1 MQQILNI
8 EDCIEVLVQER
19 DHPLVRTTSTDHI
32 IMSLYRQIQKNIG
45 LTDKQLLLA
54 KDKVLKFKNFMET
67 VVDNLDEVL
76 EETRLPIR
84 IIDRDKSVTIVH
96 IKNSDFI
103 KIKFPFN
110 KKIMTDLSTITVTLS
125 RGTTYL
131 HERGTNEHYI
141 KLTEENILKVFEMFS
156 RKAFFIEPE
165 LVELYTEIQE
175 IKEFPEKYIPGV
187 YNNQVVNIPDHA
199 CSLIEKDLGKLD
211 TTTQILYKDRSLK
224 YGLSYFDYAIPENSL
239 AEKIANRTEPEV
251 LLDSSIGADKIVE
264 SLITLKR
271 EPFIVL
277 INESNK
283 QEDMLV
289 ELQYWNEE
297 FSKFYKNSEQS
308 VLFRVDNVPNTYTLN
323 DYVKENQ
330 LNNWVDENTKVVYI
344 KKSRLPNVI
353 VKSAWKPSTCVS
365 MTLDTVATLVK
376 DFVKQQ
382 CDLIAYRN
390 EVRYTSDYYY
400 KRTKLNVIV

>member
-8 EDCIEVLVQER
+8 EDCIEVLVKER
-19 DHPLVRTTSTDHI
+19 DNPSLRAVTTDHI
-32 IMSLYRQIQKNIG
+32 IMSLYRQIQKKIG
-45 LTDKQLLLA
+45 LTDKQMLLA
-54 KDKVLKFKNFMET
+54 KDKILKFKSFMDT
-67 VVDNLDEVL
+67 VVDNLDDVL

-84 IIDRDKSVTIVH
+84 AIDRDKSVTIVH

-110 KKIMTDLSTITVTLS
+110 KKIMTDLSTITVTLN

-131 HERGTNEHYI
+131 HERGTNEHFI
-141 KLTEENILKVFEMFS
+141 KLTEENILKVFEVFL
-156 RKAFFIEPE
+156 KKTFFIDPE
-165 LVELYTEIQE
+165 LVDLHTEIQE
-175 IKEFPEKYIPGV
+175 VKKFPEKYLPGIH
-187 YNNQVVNIPDHA
+187 NNRIVNLPDHA

-211 TTTQILYKDRSLK
+211 LDTRVLYKDRSLK
-224 YGLSYFDYAIPENSL
+224 YGLSYFDYIIPENTL
-239 AEKIANRTEPEV
+239 AEKIANRTETEV
-251 LLDSSIGADKIVE
+251 LLDKSLNVEQIVE

-271 EPFIVL
+271 DPFIVL

-283 QEDMLV
+283 QDDMLA
-289 ELQYWNEE
+289 ELQYWNNE

-308 VLFRVDNVPNTYTLN
+308 VLFRVDSVPNTYTLN

-344 KKSRLPNVI
+344 KKSRLPSVI
-353 VKSAWKPSTCVS
+353 VKSAWKPATCVS

-376 DFVKQQ
+376 DFVKQH
-382 CDLIAYRN
+382 CDLIAYRD
-390 EVRYTSDYYY
+390 EVKHTSEYYY